1 MEDCPIKELNRNMGF
16 SERISHTELNWTKIG
31 EPLKNELEHMWG
43 FPSAYMRSWTELDWN
58 RTTSKKP
65 FGAHMSFFERVDT
78 ILNWTELNRSGR
90 TDEKRAGAHCALFK
104 ARIYN
109 LQQYWTL
116 NCHRPG
122 PTSRSQPKII
132 IIIII
137 KKIWNKVVC

>member
-31 EPLKNELEHMWG
+31 EPMKNELEHMWG

-78 ILNWTELNRSGR
+78 ILNWTELNW
-90 TDEKRAGAHCALFK
+90 TDVGELMRNELEHIVRFSERVYTTFNNTELWIVTDQAQ
-104 ARIYN
+104 RVVPN
-109 LQQYWTL
+109 L
-116 NCHRPG
+116 
-122 PTSRSQPKII
+122 K
-132 IIIII
+132 
-137 KKIWNKVVC
+137 